1 MLQEQNM
8 GLSLSLY
15 LYKQGT
21 KKSTTNLTMI
31 TTQHLLFHDGALSPD
46 LTIQLKTMI
55 FLYLFLEH
63 IGWEF
68 E

>member
-1 MLQEQNM
+1 M

-21 KKSTTNLTMI
+21 KKSTTIILTMI
-31 TTQHLLFHDGALSPD
+31 TTQHLLFHDGALTPD